1 MVVEKQNLSTRD
13 KIIDWTFFAIL
24 LLLFSGVTLWL
35 FHQQTLGSPERYH
48 SDMKAYILEMQG
60 LDSLVTAF
68 PIRFCLS
75 WAPFFTFLQHR
86 NLPWH

>member
-48 SDMKAYILEMQG
+48 SDMKA
-60 LDSLVTAF
+60 
-68 PIRFCLS
+68 
-75 WAPFFTFLQHR
+75 
-86 NLPWH
+86 